1 MRRYSIRA
9 MAGTALAGACLVV
22 AACSSSPSDA
32 DGNRGGAP
40 RPVSHGTVT
49 VREGNTVI
57 CVMTVV
63 NGTGTCKVPAAKIGG
78 VGTHTV
84 VGEYTGSGYRN
95 SVSQPV
101 PVTVQ
106 PATTAGP

>member
-9 MAGTALAGACLVV
+9 MAGTALAAACLAV

-32 DGNRGGAP
+32 VGKGSTS

-49 VREGNTVI
+49 VREGNNVI

-63 NGTGTCKVPAAKIGG
+63 NGKGTCKVPAAKFG
-78 VGTHTV
+78 VGTHMV
-84 VGEYTGSGYRN
+84 VGEYTGAGYRN
-95 SVSQPV
+95 ARSEPQA
-101 PVTVQ
+101 VTVE
-106 PATTAGP
+106 PSATTTP